1 MTEEQMGS
9 MNWKVMQDLEDAFNN
24 VVTIDFIAKQLQEAV
39 DSTDIR
45 RIADVSKALSSFLPL
60 YTKNW
65 DDKFLKAWEVVVK
78 PDTK

>member
-1 MTEEQMGS
+1 MTEEQMRV

-39 DSTDIR
+39 DSNDIR
-45 RIADVSKALSSFLPL
+45 RIADVSKALNSFLPL

>member
-1 MTEEQMGS
+1 MTEEQMRV

-39 DSTDIR
+39 DSNDTR

>member
-1 MTEEQMGS
+1 
-9 MNWKVMQDLEDAFNN
+9 MNWKVTQDLEDAFNN
-24 VVTIDFIAKQLQEAV
+24 IVTIDFIAKQLQEAV
-39 DSTDIR
+39 DSNDIR
-45 RIADVSKALSSFLPL
+45 RIADVAKALSSFLPL